1 MSDSKD
7 SKDST
12 TQGTPFPDTLHALPG
27 IVIGNAFIAGQG
39 AQVLSWRDQSGRE
52 RLYLSPLSG
61 GLKRGEADDIHA
73 KAIRGGAPISFPQ
86 FSGRGPL
93 PKHGFIRNLRWQP
106 VRTAGA
112 PNTGHALTLTCRDND
127 ASRQLWPQ
135 AFTAQMDVKVSANRL
150 HMALTVTNAGELP
163 MEFTVALH
171 TYFRVG
177 DIRNVRLHGLQGVS
191 YQDATAGNVVVVQS
205 DSDVTVTQEL
215 DRVYLSPPK
224 KLTLREVGVAP
235 LQIEQQG
242 FEDSVVW
249 NPGPANAAALIDF
262 PDDDWLRML
271 CVEAACVAVPVQ
283 LAPGQQWVGSQ
294 TLSVPDQ
301 A

>member
-1 MSDSKD
+1 
-7 SKDST
+7 
-12 TQGTPFPDTLHALPG
+12 
-27 IVIGNAFIAGQG
+27 
-39 AQVLSWRDQSGRE
+39 
-52 RLYLSPLSG
+52 
-61 GLKRGEADDIHA
+61 
-73 KAIRGGAPISFPQ
+73 
-86 FSGRGPL
+86 
-93 PKHGFIRNLRWQP
+93 
-106 VRTAGA
+106 
-112 PNTGHALTLTCRDND
+112 LTCRDND

-135 AFTAQMDVKVSANRL
+135 AFTAQMEVQPGADRL
-150 HMALTVTNAGELP
+150 HMALTISNTGELP

-191 YQDATAGNVVVVQS
+191 YQDATAGNVVAVQS
-205 DSDVTVTQEL
+205 DSDVTITQEL

-224 KLTLREVGVAP
+224 KLTLREVGVAS

-249 NPGPANAAALIDF
+249 NPGPVNAAALTDF

-271 CVEAACVAVPVQ
+271 CVEAACVAVPVR
-283 LAPGQQWVGSQ
+283 LAPGQKWTGSQ
-294 TLSVPDQ
+294 TLTVSDQ